1 MPKATI
7 FVEGTFRDG
16 QEAYF
21 AEYSRKVREYLNKH
35 GGEVIRRQRVTRTLF
50 GSGQPDLIMVIDF
63 PTREGAETIFFAP
76 EYLSLLPL
84 RDKVFS
90 DFNMYVAEPGEI

>member
-1 MPKATI
+1 MASATI
-7 FVEGTFRDG
+7 FVAATFRDG
-16 QEAYF
+16 YEAHF
-21 AEYSRKVREYLNKH
+21 AEYSRKVRAYLEVH
-35 GGEVIRRQRVTRTLF
+35 GGAVVRRQRVARTLF
-50 GSGQPDLIMVIDF
+50 GSGRPDLIMVIDF